1 MDTLIAIIISMAVAF
16 LSVTLAVRIRPLRHV
31 MFGTHVANV

>member
-16 LSVTLAVRIRPLRHV
+16 LTVTLAIRIRPLRHV
-31 MFGTHVANV
+31 MLGTHVSNS